1 MIRYSQMKF
10 DHNNISPLD
19 SRYAEKIAPIRESF
33 SEKAL
38 IKTRF
43 LIEINWLIFLCKKL
57 PKYFPK
63 LSKISINKILKFR
76 DGFSDR
82 DVLKIKKIES
92 VTNHDVKAIEYFIAD
107 FFKKDKQL
115 KKYINLI
122 HYGLTSEDVNSLSY
136 AIMINNGI
144 KDYLEYIQN
153 LNKILKT
160 LSSKWKSIPLLS
172 RTHGQA
178 ASPTTIGKELK
189 VFQLRISK
197 EINTLKN
204 IKPLA
209 KFSGATGN
217 YHTFEITNNKIN
229 WPAINSRFIKSFGV
243 NQNPITTQI
252 EPHDWIAEMSHS
264 IIRINN
270 ISNDLSQDM
279 WIYISNEIFKLKIN
293 KSEVGSSTM
302 PHKVNPIDF
311 ENAEGNFGISN
322 ALNNFFADKLT
333 KSRLQR
339 DLSDSTVLRNI
350 GLSFGYS
357 YLAISSLIKG
367 MNKIEPNK
375 DFIDNELNNNWEVL
389 TEAVQTIMRYEGIND
404 AYEQLKKMSRGNKLD
419 KNSYIEFVKN
429 LEISTSSKSKL
440 LNLTPSK
447 YIGLSKKL

>member
-1 MIRYSQMKF
+1 MKF
-10 DHNNISPLD
+10 EHNNISPLD
-19 SRYAEKIAPIRESF
+19 SRYAEKIVPIREAF

-43 LIEINWLIFLCKKL
+43 IIEINWLLFLCNKM
-57 PKYFPK
+57 PNDFPK

-76 DGFSDR
+76 ESFSDK
-82 DVLKIKKIES
+82 DVIKIKKIES

-107 FFKKDKQL
+107 FFKRDKQL

-122 HYGLTSEDVNSLSY
+122 HYGLTSEDINSLSY
-136 AIMINNGI
+136 AIMIKKGAE
-144 KDYLEYIQN
+144 DYLQYIQN
-153 LNKILKT
+153 LNKVIKS
-160 LSSKWKSIPLLS
+160 LSRKWKSIPLLS

-189 VFQLRISK
+189 VFGARIDR
-197 EINTLKN
+197 EINTFKN

-217 YHTFEITNNKIN
+217 YHTFEITNNKID
-229 WPAINSRFIKSFGV
+229 WPTMTSKFIKSFGV
-243 NQNPITTQI
+243 NQNPLTTQI
-252 EPHDWIAEMSHS
+252 ESHDWIAEMSHS

-270 ISNDLSQDM
+270 ISTDLCQDM
-279 WIYISNEIFKLKIN
+279 WIYISNNIFKLKLN
-293 KSEVGSSTM
+293 KNEVGSSTM

-311 ENAEGNFGISN
+311 ENAEGNFGISTS
-322 ALNNFFADKLT
+322 LNNFFADKLT

-357 YLAISSLIKG
+357 YLAIFSLING
-367 MNKIEPNK
+367 MTKLEPDKN
-375 DFIDNELNNNWEVL
+375 FISNELDDNWEVL
-389 TEAVQTIMRYEGIND
+389 AEAVQTIMRYEGISD
-404 AYEQLKKMSRGNKLD
+404 AYEQLKKLSRGNKLD
-419 KNSYIEFVKN
+419 KNSYIQFVKT
-429 LEISTSSKSKL
+429 LEISNSSKSKL

>member
-1 MIRYSQMKF
+1 MKF
-10 DHNNISPLD
+10 EHNNISPLD
-19 SRYAEKIAPIRESF
+19 SRYAEKIVPIREAF

-43 LIEINWLIFLCKKL
+43 IIEINWLLFLCNKM
-57 PKYFPK
+57 PNDFPK

-76 DGFSDR
+76 ESFSDK
-82 DVLKIKKIES
+82 DVIKIKKIES

-107 FFKKDKQL
+107 FFKRDKQL

-122 HYGLTSEDVNSLSY
+122 HYGLTSEDINSLSY
-136 AIMINNGI
+136 AIMIKKGAE
-144 KDYLEYIQN
+144 DYLKYIQN
-153 LNKILKT
+153 LNKIIKS
-160 LSSKWKSIPLLS
+160 LSRKWKSIPLLS

-189 VFQLRISK
+189 VFGARIDR
-197 EINTLKN
+197 EINTFKN

-217 YHTFEITNNKIN
+217 YHTFEITNNKID
-229 WPAINSRFIKSFGV
+229 WPTMTSKFIKSFGV
-243 NQNPITTQI
+243 NQNPLTTQI
-252 EPHDWIAEMSHS
+252 ESHDWIAEMSHS

-270 ISNDLSQDM
+270 ISTDLCQDM
-279 WIYISNEIFKLKIN
+279 WIYISNNIFKLKLN
-293 KSEVGSSTM
+293 KNEVGSSTM

-322 ALNNFFADKLT
+322 SLNNFFADKLT

-357 YLAISSLIKG
+357 YLAISSLING
-367 MNKIEPNK
+367 MSKVEPNK
-375 DFIDNELNNNWEVL
+375 NFISNELDDNWEVL
-389 TEAVQTIMRYEGIND
+389 AEAVQTIMRYEGISD
-404 AYEQLKKMSRGNKLD
+404 AYEQLKKLSRGNKLD
-419 KNSYIEFVKN
+419 KNSYIQFVKT
-429 LEISTSSKSKL
+429 LEISNSSKSKL

>member
-1 MIRYSQMKF
+1 MKF
-10 DHNNISPLD
+10 EHNNISPLD
-19 SRYAEKIAPIRESF
+19 SRYAEKIVPIREAF

-43 LIEINWLIFLCKKL
+43 IIEINWLLFLCNKM
-57 PKYFPK
+57 PNDFPK

-76 DGFSDR
+76 ESFSDK
-82 DVLKIKKIES
+82 DVIKIKKIES

-107 FFKKDKQL
+107 FFKRDKQL

-122 HYGLTSEDVNSLSY
+122 HYGLTSEDINSLSY
-136 AIMINNGI
+136 AIMIKKGAE
-144 KDYLEYIQN
+144 DYLKYIQN
-153 LNKILKT
+153 LNKIIKS
-160 LSSKWKSIPLLS
+160 LSRKWKSIPLLS

-189 VFQLRISK
+189 VFGARIDR
-197 EINTLKN
+197 EINTFKN

-217 YHTFEITNNKIN
+217 YHTFEITNNKID
-229 WPAINSRFIKSFGV
+229 WPTMTSKFIKSFGV
-243 NQNPITTQI
+243 NQNPLTTQI
-252 EPHDWIAEMSHS
+252 ESHDWIAEMSHS

-270 ISNDLSQDM
+270 ISIDLCQDM
-279 WIYISNEIFKLKIN
+279 WIYISNNIFKLKLN
-293 KSEVGSSTM
+293 KNEVGSSTM

-311 ENAEGNFGISN
+311 ENAEGNFGISTS
-322 ALNNFFADKLT
+322 LNNFFADKLT

-357 YLAISSLIKG
+357 YLAISSLING
-367 MNKIEPNK
+367 MSKVEPNK
-375 DFIDNELNNNWEVL
+375 NFISNELDDNWEVL
-389 TEAVQTIMRYEGIND
+389 AEAVQTIMRYEGISD
-404 AYEQLKKMSRGNKLD
+404 AYEQLKKLSRGNKLD
-419 KNSYIEFVKN
+419 KNSYIQFVKT
-429 LEISTSSKSKL
+429 LEISNSSKSKL

>member
-1 MIRYSQMKF
+1 MPN
-10 DHNNISPLD
+10 D
-19 SRYAEKIAPIRESF
+19 
-33 SEKAL
+33 
-38 IKTRF
+38 
-43 LIEINWLIFLCKKL
+43 
-57 PKYFPK
+57 FPK

-76 DGFSDR
+76 ESFSDK
-82 DVLKIKKIES
+82 DVIKIKKIES

-107 FFKKDKQL
+107 FFKRDKQL

-122 HYGLTSEDVNSLSY
+122 HYGLTSEDINSLSY
-136 AIMINNGI
+136 AIMIKKGAE
-144 KDYLEYIQN
+144 DYLKYIQN
-153 LNKILKT
+153 LNKIIKSLA
-160 LSSKWKSIPLLS
+160 SKWKSIPLLS

-189 VFQLRISK
+189 VFGARIDR
-197 EINTLKN
+197 EINTFKN

-229 WPAINSRFIKSFGV
+229 WPTMTSKFIKSFGV
-243 NQNPITTQI
+243 NQNPLTTQI
-252 EPHDWIAEMSHS
+252 ESHDWIAEMSHS

-270 ISNDLSQDM
+270 ISTDLCQDM
-279 WIYISNEIFKLKIN
+279 WIYISNNTFKLKLN
-293 KSEVGSSTM
+293 KNEVGSSTM

-311 ENAEGNFGISN
+311 ENAEGNFGISTS
-322 ALNNFFADKLT
+322 LNNFFADKLT

-357 YLAISSLIKG
+357 YLAISSLING
-367 MNKIEPNK
+367 MSKVEPNK
-375 DFIDNELNNNWEVL
+375 DFIINELNDNWEVL
-389 TEAVQTIMRYEGIND
+389 AEAVQTIMRYEGISD
-404 AYEQLKKMSRGNKLD
+404 AYEQLKQLSRGNKLD
-419 KNSYIEFVKN
+419 KNSYIQFVKT
-429 LEISTSSKSKL
+429 LKISNSSKSKL

>member
-1 MIRYSQMKF
+1 MKF
-10 DHNNISPLD
+10 EHNNISPLD
-19 SRYAEKIAPIRESF
+19 SRYAEKIVPIREAF

-43 LIEINWLIFLCKKL
+43 IIEINWLLFLCNKM
-57 PKYFPK
+57 PNDFPK

-76 DGFSDR
+76 ESFSDK
-82 DVLKIKKIES
+82 DVIKIKKIES

-107 FFKKDKQL
+107 FFKRDKQL

-122 HYGLTSEDVNSLSY
+122 HYGLTSEDINSLSY
-136 AIMINNGI
+136 AIMIKKGAE
-144 KDYLEYIQN
+144 DYLKYIQN
-153 LNKILKT
+153 LNKIIKL
-160 LSSKWKSIPLLS
+160 LSRKWKSIPLLS

-189 VFQLRISK
+189 VFGARIDR
-197 EINTLKN
+197 EINTFKN

-217 YHTFEITNNKIN
+217 YHTFEITNNKID
-229 WPAINSRFIKSFGV
+229 WPTMTSKFIKSFGV
-243 NQNPITTQI
+243 NQNPLTTQI
-252 EPHDWIAEMSHS
+252 ESHDWIAEMSHS
-264 IIRINN
+264 IVRINN
-270 ISNDLSQDM
+270 ISTDLCQDM
-279 WIYISNEIFKLKIN
+279 WIYISNNIFKLKLN
-293 KSEVGSSTM
+293 KNEVGSSTM

-311 ENAEGNFGISN
+311 ENAEGNFGISTS
-322 ALNNFFADKLT
+322 LNNFFADKLT

-357 YLAISSLIKG
+357 YLAISSLING
-367 MNKIEPNK
+367 MSKVEPNK
-375 DFIDNELNNNWEVL
+375 NFISNELDDNWEVL
-389 TEAVQTIMRYEGIND
+389 AEAVQTIMRYEGISD
-404 AYEQLKKMSRGNKLD
+404 AYERLKKLSRGNKLD
-419 KNSYIEFVKN
+419 KNSYIQFVKT
-429 LEISTSSKSKL
+429 LEISNSSKSKL

>member
-1 MIRYSQMKF
+1 MKF
-10 DHNNISPLD
+10 EHNNISPLD
-19 SRYAEKIAPIRESF
+19 SRYAEKIVPIREAF

-43 LIEINWLIFLCKKL
+43 NIEIDWLLFLCNKM
-57 PKYFPK
+57 PNDFPK
-63 LSKISINKILKFR
+63 LSKISINKILKFKES
-76 DGFSDR
+76 FSDK

-92 VTNHDVKAIEYFIAD
+92 VTNHDVKAIEYFIVD
-107 FFKKDKQL
+107 FFKKDNQL

-122 HYGLTSEDVNSLSY
+122 HYGLTSEDINSLSY
-136 AIMINNGI
+136 AIMIKKGAE
-144 KDYLEYIQN
+144 DYLKYIQN
-153 LNKILKT
+153 LNKIIKT
-160 LSSKWKSIPLLS
+160 LSRKWKSVPLLS

-189 VFQLRISK
+189 VFGARIDR
-197 EINTLKN
+197 EINTFKN

-217 YHTFEITNNKIN
+217 YHTFEITNNKID
-229 WPAINSRFIKSFGV
+229 WPTMTSKFIKSFGV
-243 NQNPITTQI
+243 NQNPLTTQI
-252 EPHDWIAEMSHS
+252 ECHDWIAEMSHS

-270 ISNDLSQDM
+270 INTDLCQDM
-279 WIYISNEIFKLKIN
+279 WIYISNNIFKLKLN
-293 KSEVGSSTM
+293 KNEVGSSTM

-322 ALNNFFADKLT
+322 SLNNFFADKLA

-357 YLAISSLIKG
+357 YLAISSLING
-367 MNKIEPNK
+367 MSKVEPNK
-375 DFIDNELNNNWEVL
+375 NFILNELDDNWEVL
-389 TEAVQTIMRYEGIND
+389 AEAVQTIMRYEGISD
-404 AYEQLKKMSRGNKLD
+404 AYERLKKISRGNKLD
-419 KNSYIEFVKN
+419 KNSYIQFVKT
-429 LEISTSSKSKL
+429 LEISNSSKSKL
-440 LNLTPSK
+440 LDLTPSK

>member
-1 MIRYSQMKF
+1 MKF

-43 LIEINWLIFLCKKL
+43 LIEINWLIFLCEKL

-92 VTNHDVKAIEYFIAD
+92 VTNHDVKAVEYFIAD

-322 ALNNFFADKLT
+322 ALNNFFADNLT

>member
-1 MIRYSQMKF
+1 MKF
-10 DHNNISPLD
+10 EHNNISPLD
-19 SRYAEKIAPIRESF
+19 SRYAEKIVPIREAF

-43 LIEINWLIFLCKKL
+43 IIEINWLLFLCNKM
-57 PKYFPK
+57 PNDFPK

-76 DGFSDR
+76 ESFSDK
-82 DVLKIKKIES
+82 DVIKIKKIES

-107 FFKKDKQL
+107 FFKRDKQL

-122 HYGLTSEDVNSLSY
+122 HYGLTSEDINSLSY
-136 AIMINNGI
+136 AIMIKKGAE
-144 KDYLEYIQN
+144 DYLQYIQN
-153 LNKILKT
+153 LNKVIKS
-160 LSSKWKSIPLLS
+160 LSRKWKSIPLLS

-189 VFQLRISK
+189 VFGARIDR
-197 EINTLKN
+197 EINTFKN

-217 YHTFEITNNKIN
+217 YHTFEITNNKID
-229 WPAINSRFIKSFGV
+229 WPTMTSKFIKSFGV
-243 NQNPITTQI
+243 NQNPLTTQI
-252 EPHDWIAEMSHS
+252 ESHDWIAEMSHS

-270 ISNDLSQDM
+270 ISTDLCQDM
-279 WIYISNEIFKLKIN
+279 WIYISNNIFKLKLN
-293 KSEVGSSTM
+293 KNEVGSSTM

-311 ENAEGNFGISN
+311 ENAEGNFGISTS
-322 ALNNFFADKLT
+322 LNNFFADKLT

-357 YLAISSLIKG
+357 YLAIFSLING
-367 MNKIEPNK
+367 MTKVEPDKN
-375 DFIDNELNNNWEVL
+375 FISNELDDNWEVL
-389 TEAVQTIMRYEGIND
+389 AEAVQTIMRYEGISD
-404 AYEQLKKMSRGNKLD
+404 AYEQLKKLSRGNKLD
-419 KNSYIEFVKN
+419 KNSYIQFVKT
-429 LEISTSSKSKL
+429 LEISNSSKSKL

>member
-1 MIRYSQMKF
+1 MKF

-43 LIEINWLIFLCKKL
+43 LIEINWLIFLCEKL

-279 WIYISNEIFKLKIN
+279 WVYISNEIFKLKIN

>member
-1 MIRYSQMKF
+1 MKF
-10 DHNNISPLD
+10 EHNNISPLD
-19 SRYAEKIAPIRESF
+19 SRYAEKIAPIRDAF

-43 LIEINWLIFLCKKL
+43 IIEINWLLFLCNKM
-57 PKYFPK
+57 PNDFSK
-63 LSKISINKILKFR
+63 LSKISINKIIKFR
-76 DGFSDR
+76 ESFSDK

-92 VTNHDVKAIEYFIAD
+92 VTNHDVKAVEYFIAD

-136 AIMINNGI
+136 AIMIKKGAE
-144 KDYLEYIQN
+144 DYLKYIQN
-153 LNKILKT
+153 LNKIIKT
-160 LSSKWKSIPLLS
+160 LSRKWKSIPLLS

-178 ASPTTIGKELK
+178 ASPSTIGKELK
-189 VFQLRISK
+189 IFGARIDK
-197 EINTLKN
+197 EINTFKN

-217 YHTFEITNNKIN
+217 YHTFEITNNKID
-229 WPAINSRFIKSFGV
+229 WPTMTAKFIKSFKV
-243 NQNPITTQI
+243 NQNPLTTQI
-252 EPHDWIAEMSHS
+252 ESHDWIAEMSHS

-270 ISNDLSQDM
+270 ISTDLCQDM
-279 WIYISNEIFKLKIN
+279 WIYISNNIFKLKLN
-293 KSEVGSSTM
+293 KNEVGSSTM

-322 ALNNFFADKLT
+322 SLNNFFADKLT

-350 GLSFGYS
+350 GLCFGYS
-357 YLAISSLIKG
+357 CLAISSLING
-367 MNKIEPNK
+367 MSKVEPNK
-375 DFIDNELNNNWEVL
+375 DFIINELDNNWEVL
-389 TEAVQTIMRYEGIND
+389 AEAVQTIMRYEGISD
-404 AYEQLKKMSRGNKLD
+404 AYEQLKQLSRGNKLD
-419 KNSYIEFVKN
+419 KNSYIQFIKT
-429 LEISTSSKSKL
+429 LEISNSSKSKL

>member
-1 MIRYSQMKF
+1 MKF
-10 DHNNISPLD
+10 EHNNISPLD

-33 SEKAL
+33 SEKTL

-43 LIEINWLIFLCKKL
+43 IIEINWLLFLCNKL
-57 PKYFPK
+57 PNDFPR
-63 LSKISINKILKFR
+63 LSKTSINKILKFR
-76 DGFSDR
+76 ESFSDK

-107 FFKKDKQL
+107 FFNKDKQL
-115 KKYINLI
+115 KKCINLI
-122 HYGLTSEDVNSLSY
+122 HYGLTSEDINSLSY
-136 AIMINNGI
+136 AIMIKKGAE
-144 KDYLEYIQN
+144 DYLKYIQN

-160 LSSKWKSIPLLS
+160 LSRKWKSIPLLS

-189 VFQLRISK
+189 VFNTRIYR
-197 EINTLKN
+197 EINTFKS

-217 YHTFEITNNKIN
+217 YHTFEITNSKID
-229 WPAINSRFIKSFGV
+229 WPTINSKFIKSFGV
-243 NQNPITTQI
+243 NQNPLTTQI
-252 EPHDWIAEMSHS
+252 ESHDWIAEMSHS

-270 ISNDLSQDM
+270 ISTDLCQDM
-279 WIYISNEIFKLKIN
+279 WIYISNNIFKLKLN
-293 KSEVGSSTM
+293 KNEVGSSTM

-357 YLAISSLIKG
+357 YLATASLIKG
-367 MNKIEPNK
+367 MSKIEPNK
-375 DFIDNELNNNWEVL
+375 NFIINELDDNWEVL
-389 TEAVQTIMRYEGIND
+389 TEAVQTIMRYEGISD
-404 AYEQLKKMSRGNKLD
+404 AYEQLKNLSRGNKLD
-419 KNSYIEFVKN
+419 KKSYIQFVKT
-429 LEISTSSKSKL
+429 LEISNSSKTKL

>member
-1 MIRYSQMKF
+1 MKF

-43 LIEINWLIFLCKKL
+43 LIEINWLIFLCEKL

>member
-1 MIRYSQMKF
+1 MKF
-10 DHNNISPLD
+10 EHNNISPLD
-19 SRYAEKIAPIRESF
+19 SRYAEKIVPIREAF

-43 LIEINWLIFLCKKL
+43 IIEINWLLFLCNKM
-57 PKYFPK
+57 PNDFPK

-76 DGFSDR
+76 ESFSDK
-82 DVLKIKKIES
+82 DVIKIKKIES

-107 FFKKDKQL
+107 FFKRDKQL

-122 HYGLTSEDVNSLSY
+122 HYGLTSEDINSLSY
-136 AIMINNGI
+136 AIMIKKGAE
-144 KDYLEYIQN
+144 DYLKYIQN
-153 LNKILKT
+153 LNKIIKL
-160 LSSKWKSIPLLS
+160 LSRKWKSIPLLS

-189 VFQLRISK
+189 VFGARIDR
-197 EINTLKN
+197 EINTFKN

-217 YHTFEITNNKIN
+217 YHTFEITNNKID
-229 WPAINSRFIKSFGV
+229 WPTMTSKFIKSFGV
-243 NQNPITTQI
+243 NQNPLTTQI
-252 EPHDWIAEMSHS
+252 ESHDWIAEMSHS

-270 ISNDLSQDM
+270 ISTDLCQDM
-279 WIYISNEIFKLKIN
+279 WIYISNNIFKLKLN
-293 KSEVGSSTM
+293 KNEVGSSTM

-311 ENAEGNFGISN
+311 ENAEGNFGISTS
-322 ALNNFFADKLT
+322 LNNFFADKLT

-357 YLAISSLIKG
+357 YLAIFSLING
-367 MNKIEPNK
+367 MTKVEPDKN
-375 DFIDNELNNNWEVL
+375 FISNELDDNWEVL
-389 TEAVQTIMRYEGIND
+389 AEAVQTIMRYEGISD
-404 AYEQLKKMSRGNKLD
+404 AYEQLKKLSRGNKLD
-419 KNSYIEFVKN
+419 KNSYIQFVKT
-429 LEISTSSKSKL
+429 LEISNSSKSKL

>member
-1 MIRYSQMKF
+1 MKF
-10 DHNNISPLD
+10 EHNNISPLD
-19 SRYAEKIAPIRESF
+19 SRYAEKIVPIREAF

-43 LIEINWLIFLCKKL
+43 IIEINWLLFLCNKM
-57 PKYFPK
+57 PNDFPK
-63 LSKISINKILKFR
+63 LSKISIKKILKFR
-76 DGFSDR
+76 ESFSDK
-82 DVLKIKKIES
+82 DVIKIKKIES

-107 FFKKDKQL
+107 FFKRDKQL

-122 HYGLTSEDVNSLSY
+122 HYGLTSEDINSLSY
-136 AIMINNGI
+136 AIMIKKGAE
-144 KDYLEYIQN
+144 DYLKYIQN
-153 LNKILKT
+153 LNKIIKL
-160 LSSKWKSIPLLS
+160 LSRKWKSIPLLS

-189 VFQLRISK
+189 VFGARIDR
-197 EINTLKN
+197 EINTFKN

-217 YHTFEITNNKIN
+217 YHTFEITNNKID
-229 WPAINSRFIKSFGV
+229 WPTMTSKFIKSFGV
-243 NQNPITTQI
+243 NQNPLTTQI
-252 EPHDWIAEMSHS
+252 ESHDWIAEMSHS
-264 IIRINN
+264 IVRINN
-270 ISNDLSQDM
+270 ISTDLCQDM
-279 WIYISNEIFKLKIN
+279 WIYISNNIFKLKLN

-311 ENAEGNFGISN
+311 ENAEGNFGISTS
-322 ALNNFFADKLT
+322 LNNFFADKLT

-357 YLAISSLIKG
+357 YLAISSLING
-367 MNKIEPNK
+367 MSKVEPNK
-375 DFIDNELNNNWEVL
+375 NFISNELDDNWEVL
-389 TEAVQTIMRYEGIND
+389 AEAVQTIMRYEGISD
-404 AYEQLKKMSRGNKLD
+404 AYERLKKLSRGNKLD
-419 KNSYIEFVKN
+419 KNSYIQFVKT
-429 LEISTSSKSKL
+429 LEISNSSKSKL

>member
-1 MIRYSQMKF
+1 MKF
-10 DHNNISPLD
+10 EHNNISPLD
-19 SRYAEKIAPIRESF
+19 SRYAEKIVPIREAF

-43 LIEINWLIFLCKKL
+43 IIEINWLLFLCNKM
-57 PKYFPK
+57 PNDFPK

-76 DGFSDR
+76 ESFSDE
-82 DVLKIKKIES
+82 DVIKIKKIES

-107 FFKKDKQL
+107 FFKRDKQL

-122 HYGLTSEDVNSLSY
+122 HYGLTSEDINSLSY
-136 AIMINNGI
+136 AIMIKKGAE
-144 KDYLEYIQN
+144 DYLQYIQN
-153 LNKILKT
+153 LNKVIKS
-160 LSSKWKSIPLLS
+160 LSRKWKSIPLLS

-189 VFQLRISK
+189 VFGARIDR
-197 EINTLKN
+197 EINTFKN

-217 YHTFEITNNKIN
+217 YHTFEITNNKID
-229 WPAINSRFIKSFGV
+229 WPTMTSKFIKSFGV
-243 NQNPITTQI
+243 NQNPLTTQI
-252 EPHDWIAEMSHS
+252 ESHDWIAEMSHS

-270 ISNDLSQDM
+270 ISTDLCQDM
-279 WIYISNEIFKLKIN
+279 WIYISNNIFKLKLN
-293 KSEVGSSTM
+293 KNEVGSSTM

-322 ALNNFFADKLT
+322 SLNNFFADKLT

-357 YLAISSLIKG
+357 YLAIFSLING
-367 MNKIEPNK
+367 MTKVEPDKN
-375 DFIDNELNNNWEVL
+375 FISNELDDNWEVL
-389 TEAVQTIMRYEGIND
+389 AEAVQTIMRYEGISD
-404 AYEQLKKMSRGNKLD
+404 AYEQLKKLSRGNKLD
-419 KNSYIEFVKN
+419 KNSYIQFVKT
-429 LEISTSSKSKL
+429 LEISNSSKSKL

>member
-1 MIRYSQMKF
+1 MKF
-10 DHNNISPLD
+10 EHNNISPLD
-19 SRYAEKIAPIRESF
+19 SRYAEKIVPIREAF

-43 LIEINWLIFLCKKL
+43 IIEINWLLFLCNKM
-57 PKYFPK
+57 PNDFPK
-63 LSKISINKILKFR
+63 LSKISIKKILKFR
-76 DGFSDR
+76 ESFSDK
-82 DVLKIKKIES
+82 DVIKIKKIES

-107 FFKKDKQL
+107 FFKRDKQL

-122 HYGLTSEDVNSLSY
+122 HYGLTSEDINSLSY
-136 AIMINNGI
+136 AIMIKKGAE
-144 KDYLEYIQN
+144 DYLKYIQN
-153 LNKILKT
+153 LNKIIKL
-160 LSSKWKSIPLLS
+160 LSRKWKSIPLLS

-189 VFQLRISK
+189 VFGARIDR
-197 EINTLKN
+197 EINTFKN

-217 YHTFEITNNKIN
+217 YHTFEITNNKID
-229 WPAINSRFIKSFGV
+229 WPTMTSKFIKSFGV
-243 NQNPITTQI
+243 NQNPLTTQI
-252 EPHDWIAEMSHS
+252 ESHDWIAEMSHS

-270 ISNDLSQDM
+270 ISTDLCQDM
-279 WIYISNEIFKLKIN
+279 WIYISNNIFKLKLN
-293 KSEVGSSTM
+293 KNEVGSSTM

-322 ALNNFFADKLT
+322 SLNNFFADKLT

-357 YLAISSLIKG
+357 YLAIFSLING
-367 MNKIEPNK
+367 MTKVEPDKN
-375 DFIDNELNNNWEVL
+375 FISNELDDNWEVL
-389 TEAVQTIMRYEGIND
+389 AEAVQTIMRYEGISD
-404 AYEQLKKMSRGNKLD
+404 AYEQLKKLSRGNKLD
-419 KNSYIEFVKN
+419 KNSYIQFVKT
-429 LEISTSSKSKL
+429 LEISNSSKSKL

>member
-1 MIRYSQMKF
+1 MKF
-10 DHNNISPLD
+10 EHNNISPLD
-19 SRYAEKIAPIRESF
+19 SRYAEKIVPIREAF

-43 LIEINWLIFLCKKL
+43 IIEINWLLFLCNKM
-57 PKYFPK
+57 PNDFPK

-76 DGFSDR
+76 ESFSDK

-92 VTNHDVKAIEYFIAD
+92 VTNHDVKAIEYFIAN
-107 FFKKDKQL
+107 FFKRDKQL

-122 HYGLTSEDVNSLSY
+122 HYGLTSEDINSLSY
-136 AIMINNGI
+136 AIMIKKGAE
-144 KDYLEYIQN
+144 DYLKYIQN
-153 LNKILKT
+153 LNKIIKS
-160 LSSKWKSIPLLS
+160 LSRKWKSIPLLS

-189 VFQLRISK
+189 VFGARIDR
-197 EINTLKN
+197 EINTFKN

-217 YHTFEITNNKIN
+217 YHTFEITNNKID
-229 WPAINSRFIKSFGV
+229 WPTMTSKFIKSFGV
-243 NQNPITTQI
+243 NQNPLTTQI
-252 EPHDWIAEMSHS
+252 ESHDWIAEMSHS

-270 ISNDLSQDM
+270 ISTDLCQDM
-279 WIYISNEIFKLKIN
+279 WIYISNNIFKLKLN
-293 KSEVGSSTM
+293 KNEVGSSTM

-311 ENAEGNFGISN
+311 ENAEGNFGISTS
-322 ALNNFFADKLT
+322 LNNFFADKLT

-357 YLAISSLIKG
+357 YLAISSLING
-367 MNKIEPNK
+367 MSKVEPNK
-375 DFIDNELNNNWEVL
+375 NFISNELDDNWEVL
-389 TEAVQTIMRYEGIND
+389 AEAVQTIMRYEGISD
-404 AYEQLKKMSRGNKLD
+404 AYERLKKLSRGNKLD
-419 KNSYIEFVKN
+419 KNSYIQFVKT
-429 LEISTSSKSKL
+429 LEISNSSKSKL

>member
-1 MIRYSQMKF
+1 MKF
-10 DHNNISPLD
+10 EHNNISPLD
-19 SRYAEKIAPIRESF
+19 SRYAEKIVPIREAF

-43 LIEINWLIFLCKKL
+43 IIEINWLLFLCNKM
-57 PKYFPK
+57 PNDFPK

-76 DGFSDR
+76 ESFSDK
-82 DVLKIKKIES
+82 DVIKIKKIES

-107 FFKKDKQL
+107 FFKRDKQL

-122 HYGLTSEDVNSLSY
+122 HYGLTSEDINSLSY
-136 AIMINNGI
+136 AIMIKKGAE
-144 KDYLEYIQN
+144 DYLQYIRN
-153 LNKILKT
+153 LNKVIKS
-160 LSSKWKSIPLLS
+160 LSRKWKSIPLLS

-189 VFQLRISK
+189 VFGARIDR
-197 EINTLKN
+197 EINTFKN

-217 YHTFEITNNKIN
+217 YHTFEITNNKID
-229 WPAINSRFIKSFGV
+229 WPTMTSKFIKSFGV
-243 NQNPITTQI
+243 NQNPLTTQI
-252 EPHDWIAEMSHS
+252 ESHDWIAEMSHS

-270 ISNDLSQDM
+270 ISTDLCQDM
-279 WIYISNEIFKLKIN
+279 WIYISNNIFKLKLN
-293 KSEVGSSTM
+293 KNEVGASTM

-322 ALNNFFADKLT
+322 SLNNFFADKLT

-357 YLAISSLIKG
+357 YLAIFSLING
-367 MNKIEPNK
+367 MTKVEPDKN
-375 DFIDNELNNNWEVL
+375 FISNELDDNWEVL
-389 TEAVQTIMRYEGIND
+389 AEAVQTIMRYEGISD
-404 AYEQLKKMSRGNKLD
+404 AYEQLKKLSRGNKLD
-419 KNSYIEFVKN
+419 KNSYIQFVKT
-429 LEISTSSKSKL
+429 LEISNSSKSKL

>member
-1 MIRYSQMKF
+1 MKF
-10 DHNNISPLD
+10 EHNNISPLD
-19 SRYAEKIAPIRESF
+19 SRYAEKIVPIREAF

-43 LIEINWLIFLCKKL
+43 IIEINWLLFLCNKM
-57 PKYFPK
+57 PNDFPK
-63 LSKISINKILKFR
+63 LSKISINKILKFKES
-76 DGFSDR
+76 FSDK
-82 DVLKIKKIES
+82 DVIKIKKIES

-107 FFKKDKQL
+107 FFKRDKQL

-122 HYGLTSEDVNSLSY
+122 HYGLTSEDINSLSY
-136 AIMINNGI
+136 AIMIKKGAE
-144 KDYLEYIQN
+144 DYLQYIQN
-153 LNKILKT
+153 LNKVIKS
-160 LSSKWKSIPLLS
+160 LSRKWKSIPLLS

-189 VFQLRISK
+189 VFGARIDR
-197 EINTLKN
+197 EINTFKN

-217 YHTFEITNNKIN
+217 YHTFEITNNKID
-229 WPAINSRFIKSFGV
+229 WPTMTSKFIKSFGV
-243 NQNPITTQI
+243 NQNPLTTQI
-252 EPHDWIAEMSHS
+252 ESHDWIAEMSHS

-270 ISNDLSQDM
+270 ISTDLCQDM
-279 WIYISNEIFKLKIN
+279 WIYISNNIFKLKLN
-293 KSEVGSSTM
+293 KNEVGSSTM

-322 ALNNFFADKLT
+322 SLNNFFADKLT

-357 YLAISSLIKG
+357 YLAIFSLING
-367 MNKIEPNK
+367 MTKVEPDKN
-375 DFIDNELNNNWEVL
+375 FISNELDDNWEVL
-389 TEAVQTIMRYEGIND
+389 AEAVQTIMRYEGISD
-404 AYEQLKKMSRGNKLD
+404 AYEQLKKLSRGNKLD
-419 KNSYIEFVKN
+419 KNSYIQFVKT
-429 LEISTSSKSKL
+429 LEISNSSKSKL

>member
-1 MIRYSQMKF
+1 MKF
-10 DHNNISPLD
+10 EHNNISPLD
-19 SRYAEKIAPIRESF
+19 SRYAEKIVPIREAF

-43 LIEINWLIFLCKKL
+43 IIEINWLLFLCNKM
-57 PKYFPK
+57 PNDFPK

-76 DGFSDR
+76 ESFSDK
-82 DVLKIKKIES
+82 DVIKIKKIES

-107 FFKKDKQL
+107 FFKRDKQL

-122 HYGLTSEDVNSLSY
+122 HYGLTSEDINSLSY
-136 AIMINNGI
+136 AIMIKKGAE
-144 KDYLEYIQN
+144 DYLKYIQN
-153 LNKILKT
+153 LNKIIKL
-160 LSSKWKSIPLLS
+160 LSRKWKSIPLLS

-189 VFQLRISK
+189 VFGARIDR
-197 EINTLKN
+197 EINTFKN

-217 YHTFEITNNKIN
+217 YHTFEITNNKID
-229 WPAINSRFIKSFGV
+229 WPTMTSKFIKSFGV
-243 NQNPITTQI
+243 NQNPLTTQI
-252 EPHDWIAEMSHS
+252 ESHDWIAEMSHS

-270 ISNDLSQDM
+270 ISTDLCHDM
-279 WIYISNEIFKLKIN
+279 WIYISNNIFKLRLN
-293 KSEVGSSTM
+293 KNEVGSSTM

-311 ENAEGNFGISN
+311 ENAEGNFGISTS
-322 ALNNFFADKLT
+322 LNNFFADKLT

-357 YLAISSLIKG
+357 YLAISSLING
-367 MNKIEPNK
+367 MSKVEPNK
-375 DFIDNELNNNWEVL
+375 NFISNELDNNWEVL
-389 TEAVQTIMRYEGIND
+389 AEAVQTIMRYEGISD
-404 AYEQLKKMSRGNKLD
+404 AYERLKKLSRGNKLD
-419 KNSYIEFVKN
+419 KDSYIQFVKN
-429 LEISTSSKSKL
+429 LEISNSSKSKL

>member
-1 MIRYSQMKF
+1 MKF
-10 DHNNISPLD
+10 EHNNISPLD
-19 SRYAEKIAPIRESF
+19 SRYAEKIVPIREAF

-43 LIEINWLIFLCKKL
+43 IIEINWLLFLCNKM
-57 PKYFPK
+57 PNDFPK

-76 DGFSDR
+76 ESFSDK
-82 DVLKIKKIES
+82 DVIKIKKIES

-107 FFKKDKQL
+107 FFKRDKQL

-122 HYGLTSEDVNSLSY
+122 HYGLTSEDINSLSY
-136 AIMINNGI
+136 AIMIKKGAEDYI
-144 KDYLEYIQN
+144 KYIQN
-153 LNKILKT
+153 LNKIIKS
-160 LSSKWKSIPLLS
+160 LSRKWKSIPLLS

-189 VFQLRISK
+189 VFGARIDR
-197 EINTLKN
+197 EINTFKN

-217 YHTFEITNNKIN
+217 YHTFEITNNKID
-229 WPAINSRFIKSFGV
+229 WPTMTSKFIKSFGV
-243 NQNPITTQI
+243 NQNPLTTQI
-252 EPHDWIAEMSHS
+252 ESHDWIAEMSHS

-270 ISNDLSQDM
+270 ISTDLCQDM
-279 WIYISNEIFKLKIN
+279 WIYISNNIFKLRLN
-293 KSEVGSSTM
+293 KNEVGSSTM

-311 ENAEGNFGISN
+311 ENAEGNFGISTS
-322 ALNNFFADKLT
+322 LNNFFADKLT

-357 YLAISSLIKG
+357 YLAISSLING
-367 MNKIEPNK
+367 MSKVEPNK
-375 DFIDNELNNNWEVL
+375 DFIINELDNNWEVL
-389 TEAVQTIMRYEGIND
+389 AEAVQTIMRYEGISD
-404 AYEQLKKMSRGNKLD
+404 AYEQLKQLSRGNKLD
-419 KNSYIEFVKN
+419 KNSYIQFIKT
-429 LEISTSSKSKL
+429 LEISNSSKSKL

>member
-1 MIRYSQMKF
+1 MKF
-10 DHNNISPLD
+10 EHNNISPLD
-19 SRYAEKIAPIRESF
+19 SRYAEKIVPIREAF

-43 LIEINWLIFLCKKL
+43 IIEINWLLFLCNKM
-57 PKYFPK
+57 PYDFPK

-76 DGFSDR
+76 ESFSDK

-122 HYGLTSEDVNSLSY
+122 HYGLTSEDINSLSY
-136 AIMINNGI
+136 AIMIKKGAE
-144 KDYLEYIQN
+144 DYLKYIQN
-153 LNKILKT
+153 LNKIIKS
-160 LSSKWKSIPLLS
+160 LSRKWKSIPLLS

-189 VFQLRISK
+189 VFGARIDR
-197 EINTLKN
+197 EINTFKN

-217 YHTFEITNNKIN
+217 YHTFEITNNKID
-229 WPAINSRFIKSFGV
+229 WPTMTSKFIKSFGV
-243 NQNPITTQI
+243 NQNPLTTQI
-252 EPHDWIAEMSHS
+252 ESHDWIAEMSHS

-270 ISNDLSQDM
+270 ISTDLCQDM
-279 WIYISNEIFKLKIN
+279 WIYISNNIFKLRLN
-293 KSEVGSSTM
+293 KNEVGSSTM

-311 ENAEGNFGISN
+311 ENAEGNFGISTS
-322 ALNNFFADKLT
+322 LNNFFADKLT

-357 YLAISSLIKG
+357 YLAISSLING
-367 MNKIEPNK
+367 MSKVEPNK
-375 DFIDNELNNNWEVL
+375 DFIINELDNNWEVL
-389 TEAVQTIMRYEGIND
+389 AEAVQTIMRYEGISD
-404 AYEQLKKMSRGNKLD
+404 AYEQLKQLSRGNKLD
-419 KNSYIEFVKN
+419 KNSYIQFIKT
-429 LEISTSSKSKL
+429 LEISNSSKSKL
-440 LNLTPSK
+440 LNLTPST

>member
-1 MIRYSQMKF
+1 MKF
-10 DHNNISPLD
+10 EHNNISPLD
-19 SRYAEKIAPIRESF
+19 SRYAEKIVPIREAF

-43 LIEINWLIFLCKKL
+43 IIEINWLLFLCNKM
-57 PKYFPK
+57 PNDFPK

-76 DGFSDR
+76 ESFSDK
-82 DVLKIKKIES
+82 DVIKIKKIES

-107 FFKKDKQL
+107 FFKRDKQL

-122 HYGLTSEDVNSLSY
+122 HFGLTSEDINSLSY
-136 AIMINNGI
+136 AIMIKKGAE
-144 KDYLEYIQN
+144 DYLQYIQN
-153 LNKILKT
+153 LNKVIKS
-160 LSSKWKSIPLLS
+160 LSRKWKSIPLLS

-189 VFQLRISK
+189 VFGARIDR
-197 EINTLKN
+197 EINTFKN

-217 YHTFEITNNKIN
+217 YHTFEITNNKID
-229 WPAINSRFIKSFGV
+229 WPTMTSKFIKSFGV
-243 NQNPITTQI
+243 NQNPLTTQI
-252 EPHDWIAEMSHS
+252 ESHDWIAEMSHS

-270 ISNDLSQDM
+270 ISTDLCQDM
-279 WIYISNEIFKLKIN
+279 WIYISNNIFKLKLKKN
-293 KSEVGSSTM
+293 EVGSSTM

-322 ALNNFFADKLT
+322 SLNNFFADKLT

-357 YLAISSLIKG
+357 YLAIFSLING
-367 MNKIEPNK
+367 MTKVEPDKN
-375 DFIDNELNNNWEVL
+375 FISNELDDNWEVL
-389 TEAVQTIMRYEGIND
+389 AEAVQTIMRYEGISD
-404 AYEQLKKMSRGNKLD
+404 AYEQLKKLSRGNKLD
-419 KNSYIEFVKN
+419 KNSYIQFVKT
-429 LEISTSSKSKL
+429 LEISNSSKSKL

>member
-1 MIRYSQMKF
+1 MKF
-10 DHNNISPLD
+10 EHNNISPLD
-19 SRYAEKIAPIRESF
+19 SRYAEKIVPIREAF

-43 LIEINWLIFLCKKL
+43 IIEINWLLFLCNKM
-57 PKYFPK
+57 PNDFPK

-76 DGFSDR
+76 ESFSDK

-107 FFKKDKQL
+107 FFKRDKQL

-122 HYGLTSEDVNSLSY
+122 HYGLTSEDINSLSY
-136 AIMINNGI
+136 AIMIKKGAE
-144 KDYLEYIQN
+144 DYLKYIQN
-153 LNKILKT
+153 LNKIIKS
-160 LSSKWKSIPLLS
+160 LSRKWKSIPLLS

-189 VFQLRISK
+189 VFGARIDR
-197 EINTLKN
+197 EINTFKN

-217 YHTFEITNNKIN
+217 YHTFEITNNKID
-229 WPAINSRFIKSFGV
+229 WPTMTSKFIKSFGV
-243 NQNPITTQI
+243 NQNPLTTQI
-252 EPHDWIAEMSHS
+252 ESHDWIAEMSHS

-270 ISNDLSQDM
+270 ISTDLCQDM
-279 WIYISNEIFKLKIN
+279 WIYISNNIFKLKLN
-293 KSEVGSSTM
+293 KNEVGSSTM

-311 ENAEGNFGISN
+311 ENAEGNFGISTS
-322 ALNNFFADKLT
+322 LNNFFADKLT

-357 YLAISSLIKG
+357 YLAISSLING
-367 MNKIEPNK
+367 MSKVEPNK
-375 DFIDNELNNNWEVL
+375 NFISNELDNNWEIL
-389 TEAVQTIMRYEGIND
+389 AEAVQTIMRYEGISD
-404 AYEQLKKMSRGNKLD
+404 AYEQLKKLSRGNKLD
-419 KNSYIEFVKN
+419 KNSYIQFVKT
-429 LEISTSSKSKL
+429 LEISNSSKSKL

>member
-1 MIRYSQMKF
+1 MKF
-10 DHNNISPLD
+10 EHNNISPLD
-19 SRYAEKIAPIRESF
+19 SRYADKIVPIREAF

-43 LIEINWLIFLCKKL
+43 IIEINWLLFLCTKM
-57 PKYFPK
+57 PNDFPK

-76 DGFSDR
+76 ESFSDK

-243 NQNPITTQI
+243 SQNPITTQI

-322 ALNNFFADKLT
+322 ALNNFFADNLT

-357 YLAISSLIKG
+357 YLAISSLVKG
-367 MNKIEPNK
+367 INKIEPNK

>member
-1 MIRYSQMKF
+1 MKF
-10 DHNNISPLD
+10 EHNNISPLD
-19 SRYAEKIAPIRESF
+19 SRYAEKIVPIREAF

-43 LIEINWLIFLCKKL
+43 IIEINWLLFLCNKM
-57 PKYFPK
+57 PNDFPK
-63 LSKISINKILKFR
+63 LSKISIKKILKFR
-76 DGFSDR
+76 ESFSDK
-82 DVLKIKKIES
+82 DVIKIKKIES

-107 FFKKDKQL
+107 FFKRDKQL

-122 HYGLTSEDVNSLSY
+122 HYGLTSEDINSLSY
-136 AIMINNGI
+136 AIMIKKGAE
-144 KDYLEYIQN
+144 DYLKYIQN
-153 LNKILKT
+153 LNKIIKS
-160 LSSKWKSIPLLS
+160 LSRKWKSIPLLS

-189 VFQLRISK
+189 VFGARIDR
-197 EINTLKN
+197 EINTFKN

-217 YHTFEITNNKIN
+217 YHTFEITNNKID
-229 WPAINSRFIKSFGV
+229 WPTITSKFIKSFGV
-243 NQNPITTQI
+243 NQNPLTTQI
-252 EPHDWIAEMSHS
+252 ESHDWIAEMSHS

-270 ISNDLSQDM
+270 ISTDLCQDM
-279 WIYISNEIFKLKIN
+279 WIYISNNIFKLKLN
-293 KSEVGSSTM
+293 KNEVGSSTM

-311 ENAEGNFGISN
+311 ENAEGNFGISTS
-322 ALNNFFADKLT
+322 LNNFFADKLT

-357 YLAISSLIKG
+357 YLTISSLING
-367 MNKIEPNK
+367 MSKVEPNK
-375 DFIDNELNNNWEVL
+375 DFIINELDNNWEVL
-389 TEAVQTIMRYEGIND
+389 AEAVQTIMRYEGISD
-404 AYEQLKKMSRGNKLD
+404 AYEQLKKLSRGNKLD
-419 KNSYIEFVKN
+419 KNSYIQFVKT
-429 LEISTSSKSKL
+429 LEISNSSKSKL

>member
-1 MIRYSQMKF
+1 MKF
-10 DHNNISPLD
+10 EHNNISPLD
-19 SRYAEKIAPIRESF
+19 SRYAEKIVPIREAF

-43 LIEINWLIFLCKKL
+43 IIEINWLLFLCNKI
-57 PKYFPK
+57 PNDFPK

-76 DGFSDR
+76 DSFSDK

-92 VTNHDVKAIEYFIAD
+92 VTNHDVKAIEYFIAN

-122 HYGLTSEDVNSLSY
+122 HYGLTSEDINSLSY
-136 AIMINNGI
+136 AIMIKKGA
-144 KDYLEYIQN
+144 KDYLRYIQN
-153 LNKILKT
+153 LNKIIKT
-160 LSSKWKSIPLLS
+160 LSRKWKSIPLLS

-189 VFQLRISK
+189 VFEARIDR
-197 EINTLKN
+197 EINTFKN

-217 YHTFEITNNKIN
+217 YHTFELTNNKID
-229 WPAINSRFIKSFGV
+229 WSTMTSKFIKSFGV
-243 NQNPITTQI
+243 NQNPLTTQI
-252 EPHDWIAEMSHS
+252 ESHDWIAEMSHS

-270 ISNDLSQDM
+270 ISTDLCQDM
-279 WIYISNEIFKLKIN
+279 WIYISNNIFKLKLN
-293 KSEVGSSTM
+293 KNEVGSSTM

-322 ALNNFFADKLT
+322 SLNIFFADKLT

-357 YLAISSLIKG
+357 YLATSSLIKG
-367 MNKIEPNK
+367 MSKVEPNK
-375 DFIDNELNNNWEVL
+375 NFIINELDDNWEVL
-389 TEAVQTIMRYEGIND
+389 TEAVQTIMRYEGISD
-404 AYEQLKKMSRGNKLD
+404 AYEQLKNLSRGNKLD
-419 KNSYIEFVKN
+419 KNSYIQFVKT
-429 LEISTSSKSKL
+429 LEISNSSKTKL